1 MLGDEIAQQAWAELR
16 SGHHALSRAEVEGI
30 ASLARASRAAMEHAL
45 PGAEGIANA
54 LGFQV
59 VRASLPPEA
68 PGIHA
73 AGIVFVRP
81 QRDEAREQAIIYHES
96 GHGYL
101 RRMRVRHVH
110 PDAWT
115 LALSLG
121 CPLPIAMEHRGGSP
135 LDLAAACGVP
145 CWFAWMR
152 LVTLEGCT
160 ALRVA

>member
-1 MLGDEIAQQAWAELR
+1 MLGDEIARQAWAELQ
-16 SGHHALSRAEVEGI
+16 SGRRALTSADVEGI
-30 ASLARASRAAMEHAL
+30 AAVARACRAAMETPA

-54 LGFQV
+54 LGFAV
-59 VRASLPPEA
+59 IRAQLPPEA

-73 AGIVFVRP
+73 AGIVFARP
-81 QRDEAREQAIIYHES
+81 QRDAARGEAIIYHETS
-96 GHGYL
+96 HGYL
-101 RRMRVRHVH
+101 RRMRLRHEH
-110 PDAWT
+110 PDVWA

-121 CPLPIAMEHRGGSP
+121 CPLDVAAQHRGGSP

-152 LVTLEGCT
+152 LVTMEDHT